1 MTDRGLRDTDRGALS
16 SLGVFMNV
24 FICSVETSEQQ
35 VLCNVDEVVLAAN
48 RQPIADAHLVR
59 ATFIE
64 LLIYPH
70 YEENKLKVQLV
81 LDS

>member
-48 RQPIADAHLVR
+48 RQPITDAHLVR

-70 YEENKLKVQLV
+70 YEEKKLKVQLV

>member
-70 YEENKLKVQLV
+70 YEEKKLKVQLV